1 MRKVYVVGLGPGGEQ
16 YLTEEARAALDA
28 AEVLCGY
35 TVYVDLVAPLYPG
48 KETFTTPMTKE
59 IDRCRWALE
68 TANSGRTVAMVCS
81 GDAGVYGMAGPILE
95 LAADYPEVEV
105 EVVAGVT
112 AALSGGAVLGAPLGH
127 DFCVI
132 SLSDLLTPWEL
143 IERRLA
149 CAADG
154 DFAVCLYNPSSK
166 KRKDYLRR
174 ACEILLRSRSGD
186 TVCGWVRNIGRE
198 GNILLATG
206 MKELPAFAGISPARL
221 YPRVLP
227 TGDSIAA
234 CERAGIP
241 HRNIIAMQ
249 GPFSAELNE
258 ALIRQF
264 HIAFL
269 VTKDGGRAGGFQEK
283 VQAAENTGI
292 ELVLI
297 RRPEETGEPFEE
309 ITAACEELMR

>member
-1 MRKVYVVGLGPGGEQ
+1 MKIVIFSGTTEGRLLSRLLAEKGADVTVCVATEYGCEEQGEASGITVLTGRKTV
-16 YLTEEARAALDA
+16 EEMVELLRGSDLCVDA
-28 AEVLCGY
+28 THPYA
-35 TVYVDLVAPLYPG
+35 
-48 KETFTTPMTKE
+48 
-59 IDRCRWALE
+59 
-68 TANSGRTVAMVCS
+68 
-81 GDAGVYGMAGPILE
+81 
-95 LAADYPEVEV
+95 VEV
-105 EVVAGVT
+105 TKSV
-112 AALSGGAVLGAPLGH
+112 
-127 DFCVI
+127 
-132 SLSDLLTPWEL
+132 
-143 IERRLA
+143 
-149 CAADG
+149 
-154 DFAVCLYNPSSK
+154 
-166 KRKDYLRR
+166 RR
-174 ACEILLRSRSGD
+174 ACGEAGVPCRRLLRDRSAD
-186 TVCGWVRNIGRE
+186 TDAILVDSAEAAAKLLADRE

-297 RRPEETGEPFEE
+297 RRPEETGETFEK
-309 ITAACEELMR
+309 IAAACEEMMKCL

>member
-1 MRKVYVVGLGPGGEQ
+1 MKIVIFSGTTEGRALSHLLAEKGADVTVCVATEYGCEEQGEAPGITVLTGRKTV
-16 YLTEEARAALDA
+16 EEMVELLRGSDLCVDA
-28 AEVLCGY
+28 THPYA
-35 TVYVDLVAPLYPG
+35 
-48 KETFTTPMTKE
+48 
-59 IDRCRWALE
+59 
-68 TANSGRTVAMVCS
+68 
-81 GDAGVYGMAGPILE
+81 
-95 LAADYPEVEV
+95 VEV
-105 EVVAGVT
+105 TKSV
-112 AALSGGAVLGAPLGH
+112 
-127 DFCVI
+127 
-132 SLSDLLTPWEL
+132 
-143 IERRLA
+143 
-149 CAADG
+149 
-154 DFAVCLYNPSSK
+154 
-166 KRKDYLRR
+166 RR
-174 ACEILLRSRSGD
+174 ACGEAGVPCHRLLRDRSAD
-186 TVCGWVRNIGRE
+186 TDAILVDSAEAAAKLLADRE